1 MKMKKAVVLGAYGF
15 IGAACVRALQ
25 TDGYAVCGVG
35 RSLESAKKVFPDLV
49 WMIRN
54 IADTTESDWKDLLSD
69 ADVVVNAS
77 GALQDGTRDNLVA
90 IHVSAVER
98 IVAALKGTSATF
110 VQISAA
116 GVSEDA
122 PTAFFRSKA
131 RGDAVVM
138 ASATNWIILR
148 PVLVLGSEAYGGSA
162 LLRAAAATPCIGG
175 RVFSGAL
182 IQTIHV
188 DDLAAAVAQAAGGE
202 LGTRF
207 VADLGE
213 AETRTFADLTRRI
226 RSWLGF
232 PKWTAEV
239 DVPEWLLKPVGAG
252 ADLLGW
258 LGWRSPLRTNALLS
272 LKSGITGDPSHWR
285 QRGGLAV
292 RSLEETLAAIPATAQ
307 ERTYSRMYLLLPL
320 AIGCL
325 SVFWLLSGLIG
336 ILSFEDAKSVLT
348 ERNVSSGI
356 AAVAVIGGIVADLVL
371 GATVLVR
378 RWTRMACTGMM
389 LVSGAYLLFGSW
401 LATDLWADPLGPFVK
416 VFPAIV
422 LALFVAL
429 LLEDR

>member
-1 MKMKKAVVLGAYGF
+1 MKKAVVLGAYGF

-25 TDGYAVCGVG
+25 ADGYAVCGVG

-49 WMIRN
+49 WIIRD
-54 IADTTESDWKDLLSD
+54 ISQTLESDWKELLGD

-77 GALQDGTRDNLVA
+77 GALQDGTRDNLNA
-90 IHVSAVER
+90 IHVGAVER
-98 IVAALKGTSATF
+98 IVSALSGTHATF

-116 GVSEDA
+116 GVSDDA
-122 PTAFFRSKA
+122 PTAFFRTKA
-131 RGDAVVM
+131 HGDAVVM

-162 LLRAAAATPCIGG
+162 LLRASAATPCIGG
-175 RVFSGAL
+175 RVFADAP

-188 DDLAAAVAQAAGGE
+188 EDLAAAVAHAAGGK
-202 LGTRF
+202 LGTHF

-213 AETRTFADLTRRI
+213 TETHTFVELTRRI
-226 RSWLGF
+226 RSWLGY
-232 PKWTAEV
+232 PKWSAEIEI
-239 DVPEWLLKPVGAG
+239 PEWLLRLVGTG

-258 LGWRSPLRTNALLS
+258 LGWRSPLRTNALRS
-272 LKSGITGDPSHWR
+272 LKSGITGDPSHW
-285 QRGGLAV
+285 QERGGLAV

-307 ERTYSRMYLLLPL
+307 ERTFSRMYLLLPL

-336 ILSFEDAKSVLT
+336 ILSFENAKSVLT

-356 AAVAVIGGIVADLVL
+356 AAVAVICGIVADLVL
-371 GATVLVR
+371 GAAVLVR
-378 RWTRMACTGMM
+378 RWSRKACAGMI

-401 LATDLWADPLGPFVK
+401 LAADLWSDPLGPFVK
-416 VFPAIV
+416 VLPAIL
-422 LALFVAL
+422 LAVFVAF